1 MRWSCRRRSS
11 GFTLVELLVVI
22 AIIGVLIAL
31 LLPAVQSARES
42 ARRTTC
48 TNQLKQFVTA
58 ALNHEVALRHYPTG
72 GWGWS
77 WVGDADRGFGEEQP
91 GGWIYNILPFMEQ
104 KAKHD
109 MPKDGKP
116 NEHTEPQLEGA
127 RRMLID
133 PIEILY
139 CPTRRNGKLRNTEKL
154 SRFANNSAP
163 NTPEERDLVGR
174 SDYAANAGDYAIGG
188 GVSGPGSLLTPA
200 MVYPWFVISK
210 TGLFD
215 VDSDSDREPDGVLTG
230 VSFQRSEV
238 GVRHVEDGTSN
249 TYFAGEKYLIIDNYE
264 TGYDTGDNETWCT
277 GHNNDNLRTTAAPP
291 KRDEPCLGSPKDC
304 QNENGNI
311 FGSAHATGWN
321 VAWCDGHV
329 QFMSYD
335 IDPLVHKNNGN
346 RLDGNVG
353 AGQ

>member
-1 MRWSCRRRSS
+1 LA

-22 AIIGVLIAL
+22 AIIGVLVAL
-31 LLPAVQSARES
+31 LLPAVQAARES

-48 TNQLKQFVTA
+48 TNQLKQFATA
-58 ALNHEVALRHYPTG
+58 ALNHEAALRHYPTG

-77 WVGDADRGFGEEQP
+77 WVGDADRGYGEEQP

-116 NEHTEPQLEGA
+116 NEHTEPQLVGA

-133 PIEILY
+133 PIDILY

-154 SRFANNSAP
+154 SRFANNSAI

-174 SDYAANAGDYAIGG
+174 SDYAANAGDHAIGG

-200 MVYPWFVISK
+200 MVYPWFVISE

-215 VDSDSDREPDGVLTG
+215 EDSDSDREPDGMLTG
-230 VSFQRSEV
+230 ISFQRSEV
-238 GVRHVEDGTSN
+238 SVQHIEDGTSH
-249 TYFAGEKYLIIDNYE
+249 TYLVGEKFLIIDNYE

-291 KRDEPCLGSPKDC
+291 RQDEPCQGGNPKDC
-304 QNENGNI
+304 PNENGNI

-329 QFMSYD
+329 QYMSYD

-346 RLDGNVG
+346 RLDGNVS
-353 AGQ
+353 AGP